1 MDINRKKNSRTIAF
15 MITSMG
21 WGGLEMNVLKIA
33 KSLRQLGYN
42 ITLATQE
49 KSPIYINSKNLFDEV
64 IILHKTRKYFEF
76 RLAYDISKALKN
88 KDIQTLL
95 VFDNKDLDV
104 LAWTKK
110 IFFKELKVI
119 YQQQMQIGPNKQDFI
134 HDFRFK
140 AINYWI
146 SPLQYLK
153 NEVLEKT
160 NYYSERIKVI
170 PLCTEIEKYVD
181 RKYSKLEA
189 RQVLNIFPKAPLIG
203 IIGRI
208 TRKKGQ
214 LFLLEAL
221 IELKNRGIEMELL
234 IFGSATVNDHVSEN
248 YYELMLKFVKKHEI
262 EGIVHFV
269 KYQEDVTVF
278 YNAIDVF
285 ALASHSET
293 FGMVTIEA
301 MLSKLPIIATKSGG
315 TSEILGYGKY
325 GLLYE
330 YENHEDFC
338 QNIFWLLNNH
348 VTIEKMSYDAQKVAS
363 ESYTLEREVKE
374 VDKLLNTL
382 ILEG

>member
-1 MDINRKKNSRTIAF
+1 MNINRKKKSHTIAF

-21 WGGLEMNVLKIA
+21 WGGLEMNVLKIT
-33 KSLRQLGYN
+33 KSLSQFDYN
-42 ITLATQE
+42 ITLFTQE
-49 KSPIYINSKNLFDEV
+49 KSPLYTKGKDLFDEV
-64 IILHKTRKYFEF
+64 IILHKTRKYFELG
-76 RLAYDISKALKN
+76 LAYKISRVLKN
-88 KDIQTLL
+88 KNIQMLL

-104 LAWTKK
+104 IAWTKK
-110 IFFKELKVI
+110 IFFNELKVI
-119 YQQQMQIGPNKQDFI
+119 YQQQMQIGVNKRDFI

-170 PLCTEIEKYVD
+170 PLCTEIKKYVD
-181 RKYSKLEA
+181 RKYTKIEA
-189 RQVLNIFPKAPLIG
+189 RQELNILPKAPLLG

-208 TRKKGQ
+208 TQKKGQ

-221 IELKNRGIEMELL
+221 IELRNRGIEMELL
-234 IFGSATVNDHVSEN
+234 IFGSTTINDHASEN
-248 YYELMLKFVKKHEI
+248 YYELILQFVKKHDI
-262 EGIVHFV
+262 EDIVHFV

-278 YNAIDVF
+278 YNAIDIF

-315 TSEILGYGKY
+315 TSEILDYGKY

-330 YENHEDFC
+330 HENMEDFC
-338 QNIFWLLNNH
+338 QNIYWLLNNH
-348 VTIEKMSYDAQKVAS
+348 ATIDKMSCDAQEVAS
-363 ESYTLEREVKE
+363 KYYTLEREVKE
-374 VDKLLNTL
+374 IDKLLNTL
-382 ILEG
+382 MLEG